1 MRMPNLSVKEAIIY
15 SALPSGYT
23 NATVVENYIPSVTR
37 SFITRTL
44 RSLCDDDLLLKC
56 SCHYRS
62 TTDQRTRTY
71 DYFRITPRG
80 IRKFFPSLSM
90 NSVPLAIWSALH
102 SCSDSFITSTTLPCN
117 SRAVERNLRV
127 LEVEQFCSSLG
138 VRTTM
143 DFRPGTPPSAF
154 GFSVPSAIDQSC
166 APLEL
171 GEAIKLYRE
180 AVGTCAAEWPC
191 EALAKLG
198 TCEAG
203 DSETCEAEEREY
215 SEAGEPDEY
224 DWDSEAGD
232 YEVGDYEIEGE
243 PYETDNDDEYQIE
256 DWETDTA
263 EPDEPWEGEGG
274 TAAESTENRGFF
286 DTTVK
291 AEENSPSNRI
301 KQTSKAGKNSKEK
314 SSKRKE
320 QETGD
325 FPSYS
330 YDFQSEAFR
339 TFLMGEKNDTSRF
352 TFFRSREVGLSKTD
366 TKQDLALIRSCFMGI
381 LVKGNR
387 IIMLYNVPRSAG
399 LIWNRTA
406 EERAMQNALVFC
418 NSFLG
423 TKLPSIDY
431 IKEAIIFYRSDREM
445 ISTING
451 TVLRKK
457 AIKYEDFGA
466 PFQKVYGIPF
476 SLDGREA
483 LRLILEEDEIWR
495 VTAEQYSKDH
505 PDFEV
510 RGRAESIY
518 PLSYFGAPVMQAYPF
533 DVRALARHMTMDME
547 SREQVCAVNAKYC
560 RNLLE
565 KTVPEVLIYD

>member
-1 MRMPNLSVKEAIIY
+1 
-15 SALPSGYT
+15 
-23 NATVVENYIPSVTR
+23 
-37 SFITRTL
+37 
-44 RSLCDDDLLLKC
+44 
-56 SCHYRS
+56 
-62 TTDQRTRTY
+62 
-71 DYFRITPRG
+71 
-80 IRKFFPSLSM
+80 
-90 NSVPLAIWSALH
+90 
-102 SCSDSFITSTTLPCN
+102 
-117 SRAVERNLRV
+117 
-127 LEVEQFCSSLG
+127 
-138 VRTTM
+138 M

-198 TCEAG
+198 TCEAS
-203 DSETCEAEEREY
+203 DSETCEASD
-215 SEAGEPDEY
+215 SETC
-224 DWDSEAGD
+224 EAGD

-243 PYETDNDDEYQIE
+243 PYETDNDEEYQIE

-387 IIMLYNVPRSAG
+387 IIMLYNGPSFC
-399 LIWNRTA
+399 RT
-406 EERAMQNALVFC
+406 
-418 NSFLG
+418 
-423 TKLPSIDY
+423 Y
-431 IKEAIIFYRSDREM
+431 
-445 ISTING
+445 
-451 TVLRKK
+451 
-457 AIKYEDFGA
+457 
-466 PFQKVYGIPF
+466 
-476 SLDGREA
+476 
-483 LRLILEEDEIWR
+483 
-495 VTAEQYSKDH
+495 
-505 PDFEV
+505 
-510 RGRAESIY
+510 
-518 PLSYFGAPVMQAYPF
+518 
-533 DVRALARHMTMDME
+533 ME
-547 SREQVCAVNAKYC
+547 
-560 RNLLE
+560 
-565 KTVPEVLIYD
+565 